1 MSHLPS
7 THPVL
12 TILTCH
18 INLLHV
24 ILYYITTSLS
34 VILLFRSSIFNTIRS
49 LYPLS
54 LFCKCPNHVSLAS
67 LGFSPSWSTW
77 AVHLMYIFLISCITP
92 SENLGTFNSAS
103 CLLVRVTI
111 SNHTWLH
118 HTSHNQLVKI
128 SFLSCWYVS
137 VTSDTHLHPLHP
149 AYTVFS
155 CFHNSPA
162 FYSHLHPFSP
172 LYQGFFLLIN
182 GFGSKNGEKA
192 VISVPVIT
200 RASPICVDFWYHML
214 GPSVSNLDLLVQTV
228 CNLFNTTEP
237 SVSGC
242 ALYHLQISS
251 HSFT

>member
-1 MSHLPS
+1 MSKSCQPCLS
-7 THPVL
+7 RFFSKL
-12 TILTCH
+12 
-18 INLLHV
+18 INLSRPSDVHISNLVYHSQWKSWY
-24 ILYYITTSLS
+24 LQ
-34 VILLFRSSIFNTIRS
+34 
-49 LYPLS
+49 LS
-54 LFCKCPNHVSLAS
+54 LLSSCQGHHLKPYMITSYISQPTCKDFLSLLLVCFCHLWHP
-67 LGFSPSWSTW
+67 SPS
-77 AVHLMYIFLISCITP
+77 
-92 SENLGTFNSAS
+92 
-103 CLLVRVTI
+103 
-111 SNHTWLH
+111 
-118 HTSHNQLVKI
+118 
-128 SFLSCWYVS
+128 
-137 VTSDTHLHPLHP
+137 
-149 AYTVFS
+149 FS

>member
-12 TILTCH
+12 TILICH

-24 ILYYITTSLS
+24 ILHYITTSLS
-34 VILLFRSSIFNTIRS
+34 VILPFRSSIFNTIRS
-49 LYPLS
+49 IYPLS
-54 LFCKCPNHVSLAS
+54 LFCKCP
-67 LGFSPSWSTW
+67 

-128 SFLSCWYVS
+128 SFLSCWYAS